1 MSQIPPPLKQNQK
14 RFEGLP
20 LTDQQKEYLLP
31 HFFMVVVGK
40 PGSGKTFLVKQLVYN
55 KAMYYKK
62 FDKIFVVTP
71 SLAKTGIKIPK
82 ENGTTEFSLD
92 WVKKKIDE
100 CNKDQYKK
108 MYKLLTNAG
117 ESIEL
122 QNRTLA

>member
-1 MSQIPPPLKQNQK
+1 
-14 RFEGLP
+14 
-20 LTDQQKEYLLP
+20 
-31 HFFMVVVGK
+31 MVVVGK

-100 CNKDQYKK
+100 CNKEQYKK

-122 QNRTLA
+122 